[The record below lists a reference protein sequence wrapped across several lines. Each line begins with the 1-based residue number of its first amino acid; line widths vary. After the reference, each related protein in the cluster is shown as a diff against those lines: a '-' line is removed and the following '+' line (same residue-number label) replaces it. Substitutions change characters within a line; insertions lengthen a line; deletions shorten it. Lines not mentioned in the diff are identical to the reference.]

1 MPTRP
6 SSLSEEEVNRIVV
19 AVGQRGGSI
28 AFQDPRVTRATNWLL
43 AAIAAGLLAG
53 FWSMLASVNQV
64 KDQNTT
70 LVAKMEFMQQQFRDL
85 KDQNTAINAAQDA
98 RLSIYDDRLRT
109 IEREVK

>member
-19 AVGQRGGSI
+19 
-28 AFQDPRVTRATNWLL
+28 
-43 AAIAAGLLAG
+43 
-53 FWSMLASVNQV
+53 V

>member
-1 MPTRP
+1 MTP
-6 SSLSEEEVNRIVV
+6 EENKRLEQLL
-19 AVGQRGGSI
+19 GQRGASVVY
-28 AFQDPRVTRATNWLL
+28 QDARVTRATNWLL
-43 AAIAAGLLAG
+43 AAIATGLLAG

-64 KDQNTT
+64 KEQNAT